1 MDAEIDEIP
10 VAQLSDRYGVHR
22 SQVYAR
28 LDALK
33 QRDPELVPYKR
44 GRKAYIN
51 RHMIDCL
58 DGMAALLQKGQ
69 TTEEAAD
76 EVLGTLQ
83 SSPDSRGNSR
93 ADSLV
98 DTRQVSSGELAI
110 AQPEQPEE
118 HSFEF
123 ENLLEMLRGLQELAD
138 KNWWLSTS
146 QLAQVMGLKSLPPGE
161 HFERYGF
168 RFTRTGKNG
177 PETAWK
183 VEKL

>member
-10 VAQLSDRYGVHR
+10 VAQLADRYGVHR
-22 SQVYAR
+22 SQVYTR

-33 QRDPELVPYKR
+33 QRNPDLVPYKR
-44 GRKAYIN
+44 GRKAFIN
-51 RHMIDCL
+51 NYMLQCM
-58 DGMAALLQKGQ
+58 DGIAALVQKGQ
-69 TTEEAAD
+69 TTDEAAD
-76 EVLGTLQ
+76 QVLGKM
-83 SSPDSRGNSR
+83 SAPDSR

-98 DTRQVSSGELAI
+98 DTRQVDSSALAV
-110 AQPEQPEE
+110 AEPESIDAP
-118 HSFEF
+118 SFDF
-123 ENLLEMLRGLQELAD
+123 GNLLEMLRGLQELAD

-168 RFTRTGKNG
+168 RFTRSGKNG

-183 VEKL
+183 VEKIS